1 MEISG
6 PDTKAESILELGH
19 TILGEIG
26 STAAAAGISSPGL
39 RIRVRLS
46 SEQFEAEEEGG
57 RMMAQAQVQ
66 GPCVLSACHM
76 ATVPA
81 SYWTAEA
88 TDGL

>member
-6 PDTKAESILELGH
+6 PDTKAERILELGH

-26 STAAAAGISSPGL
+26 STAAAGISSPGL

-57 RMMAQAQVQ
+57 RMDQAQVQ

-81 SYWTAEA
+81 SYWSVEA